1 MARLIKPDKA
11 RGEVFDKLVKCFGNQ
26 VLGMYEGNLRIEL
39 FDPETDE
46 PVQFSIKVT
55 KGKTL
60 LDDIECDEYVAIDEL
75 IADYEEA
82 YAKKQADIEAKKV
95 KKRKADK

>member
-11 RGEVFDKLVKCFGNQ
+11 RGEVFDELVKCFGTS
-26 VLGMYEGNLRIEL
+26 VLGTYEGNLRIEL
-39 FDPETDE
+39 LDPDTDE

-60 LDDIECDEYVAIDEL
+60 LDEIECDEYIPIDDL
-75 IADYEEA
+75 IDAYNDA
-82 YAKKQADIEAKKV
+82 YAQKQLEIEAKKA
-95 KKRKADK
+95 KRKKKD